1 MIDDVIVLFFPFF
14 QDVISSYGLL
24 LLFVEE
30 ILIINSLELQRKYVG
45 TTKIPWIEEFDKNF
59 YLLLNNSQILM
70 NFKKCIVRRIGKTKR
85 KY

>member
-45 TTKIPWIEEFDKNF
+45 TTKIP
-59 YLLLNNSQILM
+59 
-70 NFKKCIVRRIGKTKR
+70 
-85 KY
+85 